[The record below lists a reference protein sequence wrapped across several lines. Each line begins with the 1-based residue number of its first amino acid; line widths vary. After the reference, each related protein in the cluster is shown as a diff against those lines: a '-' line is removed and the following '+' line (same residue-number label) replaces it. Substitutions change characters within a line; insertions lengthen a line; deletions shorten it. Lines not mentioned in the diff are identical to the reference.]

1 MKKIITLVAVC
12 IAVLAC
18 KQEKPLED
26 GNYRIN
32 GTVTG
37 LENGE
42 VYLINYPDV
51 DTVIVKNGKFTIEN
65 NIKEKVQAL
74 YMAKSPNLQQMK
86 REEVASLLIEPKIM
100 DLDLNYQDFSK
111 SKLTGSISQ
120 DDQYRLDKIRIEIA
134 DNYKE
139 EQNYFDS
146 VREKYSEAA
155 KAGAS
160 EEELEAIK
168 YEDND
173 ARGKLEPMWE
183 KQKEATLQFIKD
195 NPKSYVSLQSL
206 RYQISDLKYNE
217 AKAILEQLNPAYLKT
232 ELGKGIIND
241 IEKLR
246 IGIPGAK
253 AANFE
258 TVDINGDSL
267 KLDDFKGKYVLIDF
281 WASWCVPCRKGNPHL
296 ISLYNKYHP
305 KGLEILGVSDD
316 DRAHD
321 KWKKAVEKDGIGI
334 WHHVLRGLEYKKGT
348 YERINMDKDISDSYN
363 IHTLPTKI
371 LVGPDGIIVGR
382 YGGGG
387 EDDAAM
393 DAKLAELF
401 ETN

>member
-1 MKKIITLVAVC
+1 MKNILISILALLVMVNC
-12 IAVLAC
+12 
-18 KQEKPLED
+18 QNNEKPLEL
-26 GNYRIN
+26 GKYRIN

-37 LENGE
+37 LENGQI
-42 VYLINYPDV
+42 YISKYSSL
-51 DTVIVKNGKFTIEN
+51 DTIKVTNGKFKIEEE
-65 NIKEKVQAL
+65 IKEPVAGIYLIKD
-74 YMAKSPNLQQMK
+74 PNIRGMDAQNGIRLF
-86 REEVASLLIEPKIM
+86 VEPTIM
-100 DLDLNYQDFSK
+100 TLDINYQDFSK

-120 DDQYRLDKIRIEIA
+120 DDQYRLDEIRNKIA
-134 DNYKE
+134 DDYKD
-139 EQNYFDS
+139 EQDYFDS

-168 YEDND
+168 YEDD
-173 ARGKLEPMWE
+173 EARNKLEPMWE

-217 AKAILEQLNPAYLKT
+217 AKAILEQLNPDYLKT

-258 TVDINGDSL
+258 TTDINGNPL
-267 KLDDFKGKYVLIDF
+267 KLADFKGKYVLIDF

-305 KGLEILGVSDD
+305 KGLEILGVASDD
-316 DRAHD
+316 GAED
-321 KWKKAVEKDGIGI
+321 KWKKAVEKDGIDI

-348 YERINMDKDISDSYN
+348 YERINMHKDISDSYN

-387 EDDAAM
+387 GSDEDLDR
-393 DAKLAELF
+393 DLNNIFK
-401 ETN
+401 

>member
-12 IAVLAC
+12 ITVLAC

-246 IGIPGAK
+246 IGVPGAK